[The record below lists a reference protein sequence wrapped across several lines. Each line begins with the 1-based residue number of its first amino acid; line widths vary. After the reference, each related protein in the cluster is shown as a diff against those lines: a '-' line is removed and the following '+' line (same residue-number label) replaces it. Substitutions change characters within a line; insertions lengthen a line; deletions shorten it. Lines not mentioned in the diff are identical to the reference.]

1 MQAKEGNTVQVHYE
15 GRLPDGTV
23 FDSSSGR
30 DPIEFTI
37 GGGQVVPGFDEAV
50 RGMEPG
56 QKKTANIPAE
66 KAYGDRSDE
75 LLFEVSKTEVPSEM
89 ELKVGDSVSVGLP
102 NGQAI
107 PVQVAAVTEEK
118 VTLDANHPLAGKD
131 LVFELELVK
140 VQE

>member
-1 MQAKEGNTVQVHYE
+1 MQAKEGSTVQVHYE

-30 DPIEFTI
+30 EPIEFTV

-50 RGMEPG
+50 RGMAPG
-56 QKKTANIPAE
+56 QKKTATIPAE
-66 KAYGDRSDE
+66 KAYGDRSKE
-75 LLFEVSKTEVPSEM
+75 LLFEVNRTEVPSDM

-140 VQE
+140 VDE

>member
-1 MQAKEGNTVQVHYE
+1 MQAKEGSTVQVHYE

-56 QKKTANIPAE
+56 QKKTTSIPAE

-75 LLFEVSKTEVPSEM
+75 LLFEVNKTEVPSEM

-107 PVQVAAVTEEK
+107 PVQVAAITEES

-140 VQE
+140 VKE